1 MLKVLAKAPL
11 GRTNDI
17 IVHTDYL
24 KLSSALSNF
33 GIVSD
38 ILDSRW
44 TLGPGSF
51 ASGQFPAQHAEY
63 DIVFPI
69 DHLKL
74 SSARIHV

>member
-24 KLSSALSNF
+24 KLSSALSHF
-33 GIVSD
+33 WIVSD

-51 ASGQFPAQHAEY
+51 ALGRF
-63 DIVFPI
+63 
-69 DHLKL
+69 
-74 SSARIHV
+74 